1 MQFRDLNTQYLHLRE
16 KIDAGIASVL
26 GTGHFILGEQ
36 VRELEGKLAA
46 YVGTKHCVACANGT
60 DALQL
65 VMMSW
70 GIGPGDAVFT
80 SDFTFFASAG
90 TVSILGATP
99 VLVDIDPQTFNICPD
114 ALEKAI
120 QKVLAEG
127 KLIPR
132 VIIPVDLFG
141 LPADYPRIEKIAEK
155 YQMRI
160 LEDGAQGF
168 GGAIDGKR
176 ACSYGEAATTSFFPA
191 KPLGC
196 YGDGGAIFTDDD
208 ALEIHLRSIQRQGAS
223 PVDKYDN
230 QLIGMNS
237 RLDTLQA
244 AILLPKLEA
253 FEEYEMDAANQ
264 VASWYTQRLQGLVE
278 TPVVPE
284 GYLSAWAQYTIKLKD
299 QAARDG
305 LKEYLMEQGI
315 PSMIYYPRGLHQQT
329 AYLDMG
335 LKDEEFPHTIDAIR
349 RVLSLPMHPYLQE
362 EDVARVCDSV
372 IAHLKE

>member
-1 MQFRDLNTQYLHLRE
+1 MQFRDLNAQYLHLRE

-362 EDVARVCDSV
+362 EDVARVCDAV
-372 IAHLKE
+372 IAYLKE

>member
-1 MQFRDLNTQYLHLRE
+1 
-16 KIDAGIASVL
+16 
-26 GTGHFILGEQ
+26 
-36 VRELEGKLAA
+36 
-46 YVGTKHCVACANGT
+46 
-60 DALQL
+60 
-65 VMMSW
+65 
-70 GIGPGDAVFT
+70 
-80 SDFTFFASAG
+80 
-90 TVSILGATP
+90 
-99 VLVDIDPQTFNICPD
+99 
-114 ALEKAI
+114 
-120 QKVLAEG
+120 
-127 KLIPR
+127 
-132 VIIPVDLFG
+132 
-141 LPADYPRIEKIAEK
+141 
-155 YQMRI
+155 MRI

-196 YGDGGAIFTDDD
+196 YGDGGAIFTDDN

-264 VASWYTQRLQGLVE
+264 VASWYAQRLQGLVE

-305 LKEYLMEQGI
+305 W
-315 PSMIYYPRGLHQQT
+315 
-329 AYLDMG
+329 
-335 LKDEEFPHTIDAIR
+335 FR
-349 RVLSLPMHPYLQE
+349 RRYNAAAP
-362 EDVARVCDSV
+362 
-372 IAHLKE
+372 